1 MVRTDIIMNNNMLI
15 CKQMMR
21 GFFQNK
27 LLMAILMALPVLAG
41 AQDEGLRYENYVYK
55 SNIRTVRFHAP
66 ELFLAQPI
74 VELGRASQLVLSFD
88 DLDADVKDYTYSII
102 HCDMNW
108 RPSDLSEMEYN
119 DGYAEDR
126 IDRFSFSFK
135 TLQNFTHY
143 ELFLPHENMN
153 WTKSGNYLLK
163 VYEDEDEKTLVITR
177 RFMVVDPKVRITA
190 QVSRPALVSKIQT
203 HQEIDF
209 SADFERFPIKS
220 PQQEIRAVV
229 LQNGRWDNAVSGV
242 APLFVRL
249 NTMMFDYQDKIV
261 FPAGKEFRFLDF
273 RSLRYRNEQIISI
286 DQFPDR
292 FEVLL
297 GKDIKLSG
305 KVYLNSRDINGN
317 YVVETLDQDNPDL
330 ASEYAQVLFSLYS
343 PEPYY
348 EEDVYLVGAFNG
360 WQLMPEYKMVYNPA
374 VNGYVVKTPLKQG
387 YYNYAYAV
395 APRKLPQTSAPLNLS
410 EIEGDWHE
418 AENEYTIL
426 LYYRPFGG
434 RYDELVGSL
443 SFSSTR

>member
-1 MVRTDIIMNNNMLI
+1 MR
-15 CKQMMR
+15 R
-21 GFFQNK
+21 GFELQFIR
-27 LLMAILMALPVLAG
+27 LMAILIAGFPVLAG
-41 AQDEGLRYENYVYK
+41 AQDEGLRYENYVYQP
-55 SNIRTVRFHAP
+55 NIRSVRFHAP

-88 DLDADVKDYTYSII
+88 DLDADVKDYTYSLV

-108 RPSDLSEMEYN
+108 RPSDLSDMEYLE
-119 DGYAEDR
+119 GYSEDR
-126 IDRFSFSFK
+126 INGFSFSFK

-143 ELFLPHENMN
+143 KLFLPHENMS

-163 VYEDEDEKTLVITR
+163 VYEDEDEKKLVITR
-177 RFMVVDPKVRITA
+177 RLMVVDPKVRMAA
-190 QVSRPALVSKIQT
+190 QVSRPAVVSKLET

-229 LQNGRWDNAVSGV
+229 LQNGRWDNAVIGV
-242 APLFVRL
+242 APLFVRG
-249 NTMMFDYQDKIV
+249 NTMMFDYQDKVV
-261 FPAGKEFRFLDF
+261 FPAGKEFRFFDL
-273 RSLRYRNEQIISI
+273 RSMRYRNEQIVAI

-292 FEVLL
+292 FEVTL
-297 GKDIKLSG
+297 GKDLKLSG

-317 YVVETLDQDNPDL
+317 YVIETLDQNNPSL
-330 ASEYAQVLFSLYS
+330 ASDYGQVLFSLYS

-348 EEDVYLVGAFNG
+348 EDDVYLVGAFND

-374 VNGYVVKTPLKQG
+374 INGYVVRTPLKQG
-387 YYNYAYAV
+387 YYNYAYAL
-395 APRKLPQTSAPLNLS
+395 APRKLPTTPQPLNLS
-410 EIEGDWHE
+410 EIEGDWYE

-434 RYDELVGSL
+434 RYDELVGAL
-443 SFSSTR
+443 TFSSVR